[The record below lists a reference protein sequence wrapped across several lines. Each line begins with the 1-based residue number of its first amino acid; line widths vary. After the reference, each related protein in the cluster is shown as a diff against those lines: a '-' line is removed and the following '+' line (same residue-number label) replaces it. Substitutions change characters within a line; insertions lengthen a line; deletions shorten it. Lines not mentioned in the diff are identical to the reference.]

1 MSMVGPRP
9 ERKFFTEKLIASHPE
24 YQYIFKAKPG
34 ITSWGMIKFGYASN
48 IEEMIERMPY
58 DLMYVENASLLL
70 DIKILI
76 YTIKLILSGKGK

>member
-1 MSMVGPRP
+1 
-9 ERKFFTEKLIASHPE
+9 
-24 YQYIFKAKPG
+24 
-34 ITSWGMIKFGYASN
+34 
-48 IEEMIERMPY
+48 MIERMPY